1 MRKVRQP
8 AALLLNPRFAK
19 YIFAVAALIGY
30 GGWAVYSNI
39 MDGSKSSMII
49 AWRAGC
55 IQGVYSAILT
65 LVNMLMLE
73 FSYRRFFSGYTPL
86 LARVYAVASVMFAQ
100 YLLIVPIHIV
110 NGTPNIFLTLLP
122 GIVIGSLFSYA
133 YVSAYARSKLQ
144 DFTS

>member
-1 MRKVRQP
+1 MRKARQP
-8 AALLLNPRFAK
+8 ASSLLNPRFAK
-19 YIFAVAALIGY
+19 YIFALAAFTGY

-39 MDGSKSSMII
+39 MDGSESSMII

-65 LVNMLMLE
+65 LANMLMLE
-73 FSYRRFFSGYTPL
+73 YSYHRFFSGYAPL
-86 LARVYAVASVMFAQ
+86 LARVYTVASVMFAQ

-122 GIVIGSLFSYA
+122 GIVIGSLFSFVYI
-133 YVSAYARSKLQ
+133 STYARSKPGSSN
-144 DFTS
+144 T